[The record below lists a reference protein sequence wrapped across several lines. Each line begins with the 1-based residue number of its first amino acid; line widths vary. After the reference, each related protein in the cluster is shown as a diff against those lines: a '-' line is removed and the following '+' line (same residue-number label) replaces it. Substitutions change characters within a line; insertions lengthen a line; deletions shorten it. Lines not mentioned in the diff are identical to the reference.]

1 MPSLRAS
8 SNVFSRMAMVS
19 RENGTPAAL
28 DESIMSNAST
38 HSGWANVNLVAM
50 SPPMDWPP
58 KYRRKN

>member
-1 MPSLRAS
+1 
-8 SNVFSRMAMVS
+8 MAMVS